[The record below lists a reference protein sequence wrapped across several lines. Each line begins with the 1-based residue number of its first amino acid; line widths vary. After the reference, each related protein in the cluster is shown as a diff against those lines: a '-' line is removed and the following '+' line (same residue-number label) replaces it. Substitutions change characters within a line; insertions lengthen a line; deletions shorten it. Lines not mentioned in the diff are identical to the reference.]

1 MGGSAGLLSATSVDV
16 QSGSTL
22 EGLGT
27 IASSVT
33 NNNGTVAPQASLTV
47 TGNYSQ
53 TAGGALNEQ
62 FGTTLHVNLNAP
74 LSGAL
79 NVTVN
84 RKHAPQSGATYT
96 TLTVGSLS
104 GDFTSVTNGFTATT
118 KANSIVVK
126 KQ

>member
-62 FGTTLHVNLNAP
+62 FGA
-74 LSGAL
+74 
-79 NVTVN
+79 
-84 RKHAPQSGATYT
+84 RRC
-96 TLTVGSLS
+96 
-104 GDFTSVTNGFTATT
+104 TS
-118 KANSIVVK
+118 I
-126 KQ
+126 